1 MSLLSPL
8 LRTCSHRGHGRAR
21 VPGAGLALESGRL
34 WQNRGRGGQS
44 GAGKPLCPVLPWAEW
59 RRGGGTPRE
68 IARTPHTCRCSAPA
82 SGIQGSQPHECFVGN
97 LTSSAVLCLLA
108 VGVVSGHRGSVL
120 PPGRDVSAGK
130 HSLSPG
136 LADIGQL
143 AAWAAVRC
151 PMPLGSCPIP
161 LKLMLL
167 SEASLWEQL
176 QKILACG
183 GSFTFSVLSEFCGR
197 AQRPSLSRVTSERL
211 APGCDSRPTSRGC
224 WGDHDLSL
232 SRRPEYLQLELAV
245 GKRTRLDHQADSGP
259 SVPFCGV
266 SRLGVRTGP
275 LQTRTSCREY

>member
-1 MSLLSPL
+1 M
-8 LRTCSHRGHGRAR
+8 
-21 VPGAGLALESGRL
+21 
-34 WQNRGRGGQS
+34 
-44 GAGKPLCPVLPWAEW
+44 
-59 RRGGGTPRE
+59 
-68 IARTPHTCRCSAPA
+68 
-82 SGIQGSQPHECFVGN
+82 
-97 LTSSAVLCLLA
+97 LCLLA
-108 VGVVSGHRGSVL
+108 VGVVSGHQGSVL

-130 HSLSPG
+130 HSLSLG
-136 LADIGQL
+136 LTDIGQL

-161 LKLMLL
+161 LKLMFL

-232 SRRPEYLQLELAV
+232 SRCPEYLQLELAV

-259 SVPFCGV
+259 SVPFWGV
-266 SRLGVRTGP
+266 SRLRVQTGP